1 MAVNQPLHSSLK
13 SAERANS
20 KTENRRE
27 SRVRFHGVAIREFAR
42 SLGDNP
48 ATDDGPP
55 LGLSWEFWDVKR
67 ERKGFNDKY
76 PIDMI
81 PIDDYEKAGER
92 RRTPEQKPESIM
104 MMSENFLIIFLTVV
118 NKILNSYS
126 ILN

>member
-20 KTENRRE
+20 KTEKRRE

-67 ERKGFNDKY
+67 ERKVFFRKG
-76 PIDMI
+76 
-81 PIDDYEKAGER
+81 EKSSSSL
-92 RRTPEQKPESIM
+92 EQKTGSP
-104 MMSENFLIIFLTVV
+104 
-118 NKILNSYS
+118 SYS
-126 ILN
+126 EE